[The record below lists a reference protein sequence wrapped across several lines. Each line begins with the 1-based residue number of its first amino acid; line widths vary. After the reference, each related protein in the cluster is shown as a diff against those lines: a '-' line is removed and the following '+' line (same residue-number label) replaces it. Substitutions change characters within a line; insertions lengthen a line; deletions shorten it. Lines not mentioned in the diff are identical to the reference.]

1 MNTETFA
8 TGTPWRA
15 PTGNELVVERLHK
28 LQKEIRR
35 IKRLGI
41 GVTAALAAL
50 ILLYRPVT
58 HRQVSAQEFV
68 LTDAL
73 GRVRARLAFFPDGP
87 GLEIYGASGEP
98 RVHLVGG
105 GEEATLNLYIPVT
118 AERGAASVNFFRDDT
133 VVSSFRANPATSILE
148 MHSAADG
155 GAAFLSLQGGT
166 ASLTLSS
173 AGEGTPKVSLETNE
187 NYACATL
194 GGAHEPLAGGSLCL
208 HAPGLPALELTDLKG
223 NRAVLGIRQTADL
236 ATGGPP
242 ENSAASL
249 ALQHK
254 SGKSLHLTPR

>member
-1 MNTETFA
+1 M
-8 TGTPWRA
+8 
-15 PTGNELVVERLHK
+15 VDERFQK
-28 LQKEIRR
+28 LQKEIRW

-41 GVTAALAAL
+41 GVSAALAAL
-50 ILLYRPVT
+50 FLLYRPLT
-58 HRQVSAQEFV
+58 YRQVSAQEFV

-73 GRVRARLAFFPDGP
+73 GHARARLAFFPDGP
-87 GLEIYGASGEP
+87 GLEIYAASSEP

-118 AERGAASVNFFRDDT
+118 AEAGAASVNFFRNDT
-133 VVSSFRANPATSILE
+133 VMSSFRASSATSILE

-155 GAAFLSLQGGT
+155 EAAFLSLQGGT

-187 NYACATL
+187 NYACARL
-194 GGAHEPLAGGSLCL
+194 GGVHEPLAGGSLCL
-208 HAPGLPALELTDLKG
+208 HSPGLPALELTDLAG
-223 NRAVLGIRQTADL
+223 SRAVLGIRQIADPG
-236 ATGGPP
+236 TGDPP

-254 SGKSLHLTPR
+254 SGKSLHLTPH